1 MRPSEHGPGHHRTW
15 RHLRRDQRRVFL
27 TGALVLGL
35 VAVAGTFGTDPVGA
49 QAASTGSVSAFGS
62 AAPYGSP
69 TGVSLHSP
77 VSGIAPAADGR
88 GYWLLGADGG
98 VFSYGSARFFG
109 AAAGTG
115 VLTPFVGIAT
125 PDGRGYWIAGNFGN
139 VYPFGD
145 APDEGP
151 GGVLPVAPVVGIVA
165 TPSADGY
172 WLVAADGGVFS
183 FGDARFSGSTGGL
196 PLNAPVV
203 GMAATP
209 DGRGY
214 WLVGADGG
222 VFSFGDARFFG
233 STGGLPLN
241 APVVGMAATPDGR
254 GYWLVAADGGVFAF
268 GDARFFGSLGSEP
281 PDRGTPVVAVAA
293 APDGRGYWL
302 TTTDKALPPPSA
314 VPSVLSQC
322 NVPAAGPSV
331 EPAGIVLAC
340 GDGNASL
347 THLTWSSWTPTTAAA
362 TGDYVHNL
370 CLPDC
375 ADGSYATVPAS
386 IRLGYPVETSA
397 GREFAM
403 ISYTDANPGG
413 TASTV
418 STVVATSPG

>member
-15 RHLRRDQRRVFL
+15 RHLRRDQRRVLL

-49 QAASTGSVSAFGS
+49 QAASTGSVSTFGS

-172 WLVAADGGVFS
+172 WLVA
-183 FGDARFSGSTGGL
+183 
-196 PLNAPVV
+196 
-203 GMAATP
+203 
-209 DGRGY
+209 
-214 WLVGADGG
+214 ADGG

-403 ISYTDANPGG
+403 ISYTYANPGG